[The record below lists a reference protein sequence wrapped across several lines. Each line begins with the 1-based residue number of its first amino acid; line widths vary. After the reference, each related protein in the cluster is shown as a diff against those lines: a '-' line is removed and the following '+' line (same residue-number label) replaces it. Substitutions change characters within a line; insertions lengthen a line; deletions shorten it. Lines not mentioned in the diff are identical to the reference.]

1 MTFWKDMQG
10 LEMAKIRPED
20 LDKIAQKMKRV
31 MNLREGAGRAK
42 IVVHMGTCGIA
53 AGARAVMTALVEEI
67 DKRNLD
73 DVLLTI
79 SSCAGLCS
87 REPMV
92 TVELQ
97 EQPPVKYVDL
107 TSEKAI
113 EILEKHV
120 LGGEIVKEYALAAG
134 SERVL

>member
-1 MTFWKDMQG
+1 MGK
-10 LEMAKIRPED
+10 LRPED
-20 LDKIAQKMKRV
+20 LDKIAQKMKKV
-31 MNLREGAGRAK
+31 INLREGAGKAK
-42 IVVHMGTCGIA
+42 IIVHMGTCGIA
-53 AGARAVMTALVEEI
+53 AGARAVMTALVDEI

-73 DVLLTI
+73 DILLTI

-97 EQPPVKYVDL
+97 GQPPVKYVDL
-107 TSEKAI
+107 TSEKAV

-120 LGGEIVKEYALAAG
+120 LGGEIVTEYALAAG

>member
-1 MTFWKDMQG
+1 MK
-10 LEMAKIRPED
+10 KIRPED

-31 MNLREGAGRAK
+31 INLREGAANAK

-53 AGARAVMTALVEEI
+53 AGARAVMTALVDEI
-67 DKRNLD
+67 DKRNLE

-92 TVELQ
+92 TVELKGK
-97 EQPPVKYVDL
+97 PPVKYVDL